1 MVSIINLDA
10 NEYIIKS
17 VTVFKSNKAEVV
29 RIFNVSL
36 EVSMSSAALE
46 CQTYKL
52 FLGGPE

>member
-10 NEYIIKS
+10 NEYTIKS

-46 CQTYKL
+46 CQTYKP